1 MKQNCKIV
9 DEQGV
14 DALYSRT
21 TDFWPE
27 SAQTC
32 DDAYKKQVLSIIY
45 DRLKTLADLRTMTDY
60 FFTDPDIDVELI
72 TKNKFLKKNSE
83 EELSAL
89 LQDAAA
95 QLEDSDWD
103 EDALQTTLNQLLSQ
117 TAKKPAE
124 LFSLIRISVSYAPFS
139 PALHQTLAVLGK
151 NTTLARLRQTIT
163 AIENH

>member
-1 MKQNCKIV
+1 
-9 DEQGV
+9 
-14 DALYSRT
+14 
-21 TDFWPE
+21 
-27 SAQTC
+27 
-32 DDAYKKQVLSIIY
+32 
-45 DRLKTLADLRTMTDY
+45 MTDY